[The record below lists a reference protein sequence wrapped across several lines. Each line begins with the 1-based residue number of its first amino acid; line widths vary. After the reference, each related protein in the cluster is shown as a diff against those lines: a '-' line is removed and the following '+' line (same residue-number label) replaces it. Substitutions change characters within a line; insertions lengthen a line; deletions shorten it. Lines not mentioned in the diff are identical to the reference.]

1 MNMRIFLSMLLM
13 TLMISVGVSAY
24 DNAASR
30 SANADATESLYGE
43 WWLVGWNDGGTWV
56 EVDTNYVCHQH
67 LSIEIPEEG
76 YVMAYSMVN
85 EIYVG
90 ILTLNGNEM
99 LFEGEKRGVSTKVYC
114 DVVENLFFED
124 YICDIKSYQ
133 LDGNQLKLYYTDND
147 YFLFTKE
154 FDDSEASHYEW
165 KDGPADPYI
174 GEVTAMSNGEVEVEI
189 INSPL
194 YAVFYSRTMPPLGNR
209 EKCHFSA
216 SDLWYLSLKVGDKLP
231 FRIIQFKRLNVGNRI
246 EYQLKVGP
254 CEGVEYVTGRT
265 GIMHNDQRMG
275 WIIIDNEVN
284 EQEGAIYYYP
294 LENLDDRF
302 LKEGQ
307 FVTFSAELYLTVK
320 KPWDNKGQSDCYY
333 ASIRSIALSSLND
346 VRIGGLRYY
355 LFPETHEAAINTGN
369 TWIGELDIPSEIEY
383 NGELFTVT
391 GIAQVAFG
399 DCEELTKVRIPKTIN
414 HIVHGILTDD
424 PNISGGGRDDYNEC
438 MNPFWRCTALES
450 IEVDADNPIMSSDD
464 GILFSK
470 DKTQLYSYPSGK
482 QQETYIIPENIT
494 WIGNGVFS
502 SNVYLSS
509 LTMPNSVAFIGGDL
523 CSNCVNLKSV
533 RLSESITF
541 IPAYAFD
548 KCESLTLLDIPESVQ
563 EFGESVFRWTHL
575 KKLVIRGTFPNGLRD
590 DTFMF
595 MDEATVLYV
604 QQSEIEK
611 FKKVFSGTVL
621 PLEEYTS
628 NIEQV
633 KQHQQSAPL
642 YDLQGRRLTS
652 QPSKGVYIQ
661 SGKKIVVK

>member
-1 MNMRIFLSMLLM
+1 
-13 TLMISVGVSAY
+13 
-24 DNAASR
+24 
-30 SANADATESLYGE
+30 
-43 WWLVGWNDGGTWV
+43 
-56 EVDTNYVCHQH
+56 
-67 LSIEIPEEG
+67 
-76 YVMAYSMVN
+76 
-85 EIYVG
+85 
-90 ILTLNGNEM
+90 
-99 LFEGEKRGVSTKVYC
+99 
-114 DVVENLFFED
+114 
-124 YICDIKSYQ
+124 
-133 LDGNQLKLYYTDND
+133 
-147 YFLFTKE
+147 
-154 FDDSEASHYEW
+154 
-165 KDGPADPYI
+165 
-174 GEVTAMSNGEVEVEI
+174 
-189 INSPL
+189 
-194 YAVFYSRTMPPLGNR
+194 
-209 EKCHFSA
+209 
-216 SDLWYLSLKVGDKLP
+216 
-231 FRIIQFKRLNVGNRI
+231 
-246 EYQLKVGP
+246 
-254 CEGVEYVTGRT
+254 
-265 GIMHNDQRMG
+265 
-275 WIIIDNEVN
+275 
-284 EQEGAIYYYP
+284 
-294 LENLDDRF
+294 
-302 LKEGQ
+302 
-307 FVTFSAELYLTVK
+307 
-320 KPWDNKGQSDCYY
+320 
-333 ASIRSIALSSLND
+333 
-346 VRIGGLRYY
+346 

-383 NGELFTVT
+383 NGELYTVT

-652 QPSKGVYIQ
+652 QPSKGVFIQ
-661 SGKKIVVK
+661 SGKKVVVK

>member
-1 MNMRIFLSMLLM
+1 MRALNNLKQKAFLLMLLIAAGM
-13 TLMISVGVSAY
+13 AKAQSHEFAPVGAEWYYSYGNIFTTGYIRIKAVK
-24 DNAASR
+24 DTII
-30 SANADATESLYGE
+30 DGTECVKLEKREYG
-43 WWLVGWNDGGTWV
+43 
-56 EVDTNYVCHQH
+56 
-67 LSIEIPEEG
+67 
-76 YVMAYSMVN
+76 YSMDPW
-85 EIYVG
+85 G
-90 ILTLNGNEM
+90 IGP
-99 LFEGEKRGVSTKVYC
+99 G
-114 DVVENLFFED
+114 
-124 YICDIKSYQ
+124 
-133 LDGNQLKLYYTDND
+133 LYSG
-147 YFLFTKE
+147 K
-154 FDDSEASHYEW
+154 
-165 KDGPADPYI
+165 
-174 GEVTAMSNGEVEVEI
+174 
-189 INSPL
+189 
-194 YAVFYSRTMPPLGNR
+194 SRT
-209 EKCHFSA
+209 
-216 SDLWYLSLKVGDKLP
+216 
-231 FRIIQFKRLNVGNRI
+231 
-246 EYQLKVGP
+246 
-254 CEGVEYVTGRT
+254 EYVTSTKNKVYLYRNQTFNLWFDFDAEVGDSWPIPPPYNVGEMISDTAGFLIVEAKGTEVINGKELRY
-265 GIMHNDQRMG
+265 
-275 WIIIDNEVN
+275 IDVIDR
-284 EQEGAIYYYP
+284 EGSEWGYGDY
-294 LENLDDRF
+294 
-302 LKEGQ
+302 
-307 FVTFSAELYLTVK
+307 LY
-320 KPWDNKGQSDCYY
+320 GQSPYT
-333 ASIRSIALSSLND
+333 
-346 VRIGGLRYY
+346 VRIYERIGPIGCY

-661 SGKKIVVK
+661 SGKKVVVK